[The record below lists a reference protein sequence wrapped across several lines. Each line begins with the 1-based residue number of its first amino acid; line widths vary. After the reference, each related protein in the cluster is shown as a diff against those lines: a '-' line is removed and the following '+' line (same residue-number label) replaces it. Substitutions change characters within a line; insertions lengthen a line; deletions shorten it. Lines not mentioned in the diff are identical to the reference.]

1 MKDAV
6 IRTLRDPFFQQFIVP
21 LIAALLSIMAI
32 SALIGSAMA
41 QHNHSAGH
49 DVYKQWRSED
59 NTNCCD
65 GRDCGTLAIE
75 GERWTAGQL
84 EVHVEGQWCPVKAG
98 MFVRKHKSPDWNVP
112 HVCVTPDDGRP
123 PCERLRCYMGKG
135 SI

>member
-1 MKDAV
+1 VK
-6 IRTLRDPFFQQFIVP
+6 RLSPGFIWIAIGVL
-21 LIAALLSIMAI
+21 LIAFFASVLAAS
-32 SALIGSAMA
+32 A

-65 GRDCGTLAIE
+65 GRDCGTLPIA
-75 GERWTAGQL
+75 GERWNAGQL
-84 EVHVEGQWCPVKAG
+84 EVHVEGQWCPVKPG

-112 HVCVTPDDGRP
+112 HVCVTPADGRA

-135 SI
+135 AI